1 MTRKHAKPAAIVFC
15 TALLAA
21 SPAEANAML
30 PVFGL
35 AGLGMVVL
43 LVPIIVIE
51 SLVAG
56 FYLGIS
62 AWSAIKVASVGNLAS
77 TVVGIPM
84 TGIVLIFVAAF
95 GGRRTERFFDALFT
109 TPTEDWVDEEATE
122 DWDEEEATDRTTEQE
137 WVDGII
143 SLFVLFVLFFL
154 ASWGIE
160 YGIAVAMVDER
171 MPSAVNAAI
180 LVANA
185 VTYGLLCAYF
195 LAALLVEWNQQRRAK
210 VAHERA
216 PAIPPGCGEPEPDRP
231 HRVRLPHRARALTES
246 RR

>member
-1 MTRKHAKPAAIVFC
+1 MARKHAKPAAIVFC

-43 LVPIIVIE
+43 LVPIIIIE

-62 AWSAIKVASVGNLAS
+62 AWSAVKVASVGNLAS

-84 TGIVLIFVAAF
+84 SGIVLILVGVV
-95 GGRRTERFFDALFT
+95 GGRRTERFFEAIFT
-109 TPTEDWVDEEATE
+109 TPTDDWDDEEVKEPT
-122 DWDEEEATDRTTEQE
+122 REQK
-137 WVDGII
+137 WADGIA
-143 SLFVLFVLFFL
+143 LFAIFALFFL

-160 YGIAVAMVDER
+160 YGTAVAMVDAR
-171 MPSAVNAAI
+171 TPSAVNAAI
-180 LVANA
+180 LAANA
-185 VTYGLLCAYF
+185 VTYGMLGAYF
-195 LAALLVEWNQQRRAK
+195 LAAFLVDWNKQRRAK
-210 VAHERA
+210 LAHERA
-216 PAIPPGCGEPEPDRP
+216 HSIPPGRGEPGPDRS
-231 HRVRLPHRARALTES
+231 HQVRLPNRARALTES
-246 RR
+246 RQ